1 MGVAC
6 PPDTQSYPA
15 ASASAMFNFLKTAG
29 VALLVVASS
38 ALAADVRILTL
49 RDLAVTESSCVEGV
63 GRKTGREQSRFRQ
76 DDAPTDCFL
85 GHWPN

>member
-1 MGVAC
+1 
-6 PPDTQSYPA
+6 
-15 ASASAMFNFLKTAG
+15 MFNFLKTAG

-63 GRKTGREQSRFRQ
+63 GRKLVENNLDLRLDKMMPPQIASSGIGPASYEPITW
-76 DDAPTDCFL
+76 A
-85 GHWPN
+85 